1 MRAVFVAIAAT
12 AAVACVVSAAAQPE
26 GDDDEEGAGA
36 GSASGSAASGAG
48 AGAADALTLLART
61 TPLVVRWT
69 DAPAVTAQ
77 LGPVIFGELDRAR
90 DAKVVVPSL
99 VGDAPADFP
108 SPAWPLALDGI
119 RAAGPFGTGD
129 DCPCTT
135 RIGDLVDGKRIAAIY
150 GLGTFV
156 VPAAAADLRV
166 LEIRARYKDGI
177 ALWLNGVPVARRN
190 LATAGPTLR
199 LAERLHGPEWETF
212 FVPVTPGLLRAGE
225 NVLAVAVHPTG
236 GSRAPFL
243 ELEVLARRGSRVVR
257 GPLVQRV
264 GDTSAT
270 VVVETDLPAK
280 AELAWG
286 TTTALGQRAAA
297 AVDGGGRRH
306 RFELSGLPV
315 DAAVHYQITVD
326 GVAGAAR
333 AFATAPRAGDVVRF
347 AVYGDVRGGHST
359 HAKLIGAMAAE
370 APDLVLASGDLVLRG
385 TDEADWQRF
394 FEVTASLMASTPFYS
409 CVGNHDVGKAG
420 DLARR
425 FSDIFALPPGPP
437 DRPAG
442 GGWYSFDVAG
452 VHVVMLDSNSYE
464 DAAQRRWLD
473 EDLAAA
479 RKAKARAIF
488 AVTHDGPFARG
499 LHGGNSI
506 AAKEYVPIMVR
517 HGVTLVISGHDHI
530 YQRGRQGDLDY
541 VVSGGGGAPLYRISC
556 GVKGRRA
563 CKTDDGMLHVA
574 REHHYL
580 MVSVYPSHVELCP
593 KLVDGTPL
601 EPCTTYK
608 LPRR

>member
-1 MRAVFVAIAAT
+1 MAAS
-12 AAVACVVSAAAQPE
+12 AAMALVGSACVVLDATAQPE
-26 GDDDEEGAGA
+26 DDDEG
-36 GSASGSAASGAG
+36 SGSATAPGSA
-48 AGAADALTLLART
+48 APSADAVTLVART
-61 TPLVVRWT
+61 TPLTVRWT
-69 DAPAVTAQ
+69 EAPAVTAQ
-77 LGPVIFGELDRAR
+77 LGPVILAELDHAR
-90 DAKVVVPSL
+90 DASVVVPSL

-108 SPAWPLALDGI
+108 SPAWPLALDGQ
-119 RAAGPFGTGD
+119 RAVGPFGAGD

-135 RIGDLVDGKRIAAIY
+135 KLGDLVDGKRIAAIY
-150 GLGTFV
+150 GLGMFV
-156 VPAAAADLRV
+156 VPAAATDLRV

-190 LATAGPTLR
+190 LASAGPPLR

-225 NVLAVAVHPTG
+225 NVIAVAVHPSG

-243 ELEVLARRGSRVVR
+243 ELEVLARRASRVVR

-264 GDTSAT
+264 AETSAT
-270 VVVETDLPAK
+270 VVVETDLPAS

-286 TTTALGQRAAA
+286 ATSALGQRAAA
-297 AVDGGGRRH
+297 AVEGGGRRH
-306 RFELSGLPV
+306 RFELSGLPS
-315 DAAVHYQITVD
+315 DAAVHYQVTVD

-333 AFATAPRAGDVVRF
+333 TFATAPRAGDVLRV
-347 AVYGDVRGGHST
+347 AVYGDVRGGHAT
-359 HAKLIGAMAAE
+359 HGKIISAIAAE
-370 APDLVLASGDLVLRG
+370 APDLVLASGDLVMRG

-394 FEVTASLMASTPFYS
+394 FAVTADLMASTPFYS
-409 CVGNHDVGKAG
+409 CVGNHDVGRAG

-464 DAAQRRWLD
+464 DATQRRWL
-473 EDLAAA
+473 ETDLAAA
-479 RKAKARAIF
+479 RKAKARAII

-499 LHGGNSI
+499 LHGGNSL
-506 AAKEYVPIMVR
+506 AAREYVPILVR

-530 YQRGRQGDLDY
+530 YQRGRQSELDY
-541 VVSGGGGAPLYRISC
+541 VVSGGGGAPLYRVSC
-556 GVKGRRA
+556 GVKGRPA

-580 MVSVYPSHVELCP
+580 MLSVYPNHVEMCP